1 MHVQALS
8 QIYLSYQENVFK
20 TSKQS
25 FTHIQTRHR
34 KFKWWININK

>member
-25 FTHIQTRHR
+25 SHT
-34 KFKWWININK
+34 FKIDIENSKDE